1 MADLSALFLASLDPQ
16 TRKQA
21 EATLAQYATQPEFVL
36 HLLQLTLDGSKDR
49 AVRLAASV
57 YLKNIARKRWAP
69 VSVDDPLAS
78 RIATRQS
85 DKWPRNRFERGI
97 LSYF

>member
-1 MADLSALFLASLDPQ
+1 MAGSELRQKLLATHQDFQQHPMADLSALFLASLNPQ

-36 HLLQLTLDGSKDR
+36 HLLQLTLDGAQDR

-57 YLKNIARKRWAP
+57 YLKNIARKRWTP
-69 VSVDDPLAS
+69 VSC
-78 RIATRQS
+78 
-85 DKWPRNRFERGI
+85 G
-97 LSYF
+97 